1 MLKSNYRT
9 LVLIRRCLQ
18 SSYIRNGMEKIFQ
31 IQIILE
37 LMNRQECNVSSD
49 GFHEALFIEKSPSKQ
64 QQQSLKKR
72 RKSKKA
78 KEQEGRQDGK
88 ALREARVERKDGKAR
103 ERREETRTRNSKTAD
118 Q

>member
-1 MLKSNYRT
+1 
-9 LVLIRRCLQ
+9 
-18 SSYIRNGMEKIFQ
+18 MEKIFQ

-49 GFHEALFIEKSPSKQ
+49 GFHEALFIEKSPSKQQQQ

-103 ERREETRTRNSKTAD
+103 ERREETRTRNSKTED

>member
-1 MLKSNYRT
+1 MTK
-9 LVLIRRCLQ
+9 IKAIFICL
-18 SSYIRNGMEKIFQ
+18 SPSWIH
-31 IQIILE
+31 
-37 LMNRQECNVSSD
+37 RQECNANVD
-49 GFHEALFIEKSPSKQ
+49 GFHEALFIEKSPSK

-88 ALREARVERKDGKAR
+88 ALRDARVERKDGKAR
-103 ERREETRTRNSKTAD
+103 ERREETRTRNSKTED